1 MFLVWLSAVLVTGA
15 DHVRNGAVVAVVV
28 VGPFVAGLL
37 IVVRQLG
44 TRTKARASPVR
55 EPRWLVG
62 LVGLMLWGVAPALL
76 ISRVRLDR
84 GISDFE
90 IALGLVSPL
99 VGGLLVGAATRG
111 QGRLLTWAFGLL
123 VAATVVT
130 LFLMEPG
137 GGEATVI
144 LLVVTVPTAAIA
156 LCAGGS
162 AAWLRGRESP

>member
-1 MFLVWLSAVLVTGA
+1 MGLSAVLVTGA
-15 DHVRNGAVVAVVV
+15 DHARNGAVVAVVV

-76 ISRVRLDR
+76 ISRVDR

-137 GGEATVI
+137 GGEATAV

-156 LCAGGS
+156 LCASGS
-162 AAWLRGRESP
+162 AAWLRGRKSP